1 MPTIPHKSQ
10 AVIPPAAWL
19 LPALLLLVL
28 FNFVGFFHWLLS
40 VGLMFSV
47 LWLRPGR
54 EWPAWYVS
62 FGIASTAQH
71 FLMSRSGYGSP
82 GGWHAMQEPVSPV
95 IGYWLQ
101 PLLCMAVLFWMRRL
115 DFRPETATSLRG
127 VALLHLAAALFA
139 LLLMV
144 TDSVT
149 IGVEGLAGATL
160 QDGIIGMQTLRLPE
174 SLPLLLN
181 FGLSHFMGGF
191 LGIMLV
197 VPMALWLLLPQNR
210 PGSTRIIRSSLI
222 YLYLLPMLLYL
233 ANKLLLSSGA
243 DLLGM
248 LRTLVLVA
256 VAAFSFLHGWRGAAL
271 SVLVASMLIALD
283 DHLRGGT
290 DIVELQLYVAVM
302 GAMALLFGASV
313 NELRQKERLLLVDR
327 DRLQVALAALA
338 ESSRR
343 SLHTEELERKRLAR
357 ELHDEMG
364 QTLTAMQTE
373 LSLADADS
381 GASLR
386 HMQQLTARLGRSL
399 RSVVNALTPDELDQ
413 LGLYTAITYGSP
425 AQMCEQAGIGYQVE
439 LYGDSQLL
447 AQLDMLTNLAAYRI
461 VQESVN
467 NAIKHA
473 HCDSIRVRM
482 RIGRR
487 DRRILLLLEI
497 RDDGIGLTSL
507 RQIAHGFNSIRDRA
521 MALDGVLSIQN
532 IPGVRVH
539 VLLRQNSIELG

>member
-10 AVIPPAAWL
+10 AVIPPVAWL

-54 EWPAWYVS
+54 EWLAWYLS
-62 FGIASTAQH
+62 FGIASMAQH
-71 FLMSRSGYGSP
+71 LLMSRSGYGSP
-82 GGWHAMQEPVSPV
+82 GGWHAMQEPLSLV

-313 NELRQKERLLLVDR
+313 DELRQKERLLLVDR